1 MKLIVKLLENVNDV
15 NNFYEVEQFEHVNGN
30 AQTLYFRL
38 VSELSGNC
46 HKYQRYIPS
55 ATAQCTVT
63 FDSLDCANYVRRA
76 ATMAFPNDD
85 RSVWMVELNQNDIIM
100 GNMRVELY
108 DGGTRQTLLL
118 EGRLIGSSA
127 GSSRFYG

>member
-1 MKLIVKLLENVNDV
+1 MKKIVKLLENVNDV

-38 VSELSGNC
+38 TSELSGNC
-46 HKYQRYIPS
+46 HKYQRWIPS
-55 ATAQCTVT
+55 MSAQCTVT
-63 FDSLDCANYVRRA
+63 FDSLDCANVVRRA

-85 RSVWMVELNQNDIIM
+85 RSVWMVQLTQNDIIM

-108 DGGTRQTLLL
+108 DGGTRETLLL
-118 EGRLIGSSA
+118 EGRLIGSST
-127 GSSRFYG
+127 GSSRFYA